1 MNCDLH
7 HVHLFASDLD
17 ASLRFYREMF
27 GAKILFDETV
37 AGVRNVMIKIG
48 TGRINF
54 YDQQPRG
61 TGPSAVHHLGIY
73 TEDIYGVVSHMEAK
87 GFKFRSPVRDFGELK
102 YIMLEGPDR
111 VLIEIFE
118 NKAYWH
124 NQEGPV

>member
-1 MNCDLH
+1 MKCDLH

-17 ASLRFYREMF
+17 AGLRFYREMF
-27 GAKILFDETV
+27 GAEILFDETV
-37 AGVRNVMIKIG
+37 AGVRNVMIQIG

-54 YDQQPRG
+54 YDQQPLG

-73 TEDIYGVVSHMEAK
+73 TEDISGVVNHMKAK
-87 GFKFRSPVRDFGELK
+87 GFKFRNSVRDFGDLK

-118 NKAYWH
+118 RPIGTIKKA
-124 NQEGPV
+124 ES